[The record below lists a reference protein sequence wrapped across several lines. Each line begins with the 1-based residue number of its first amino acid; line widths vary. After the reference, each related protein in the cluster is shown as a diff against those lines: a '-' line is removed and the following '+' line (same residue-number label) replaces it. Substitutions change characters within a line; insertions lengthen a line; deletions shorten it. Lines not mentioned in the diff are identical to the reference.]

1 MKGKVLIPFVIYV
14 MGIGIVSVTGNEIKL
29 VSEDEH
35 KATEQMSRVSE
46 DSRTEFSGTKDGYS
60 WKFIDFG
67 REGKLD
73 LVEEGYGPGR
83 TNSFEMPYILQSQQT
98 FFDSG
103 KAGVI
108 DYVADNITDIVT
120 ADPSSITTYQSP
132 RNSNKSFKMVVQ
144 GPKRLTIL

>member
-1 MKGKVLIPFVIYV
+1 
-14 MGIGIVSVTGNEIKL
+14 
-29 VSEDEH
+29 
-35 KATEQMSRVSE
+35 
-46 DSRTEFSGTKDGYS
+46 
-60 WKFIDFG
+60 
-67 REGKLD
+67 
-73 LVEEGYGPGR
+73 
-83 TNSFEMPYILQSQQT
+83 MPYILQSQQT

-144 GPKRLTIL
+144 GPKGLTIL